1 MPSFK
6 LEKTRTTL
14 EAVDYHLEKRT
25 KIIDFLVFMLNQKAR
40 LECNDISGHYLK
52 LSKKVSNVSLG
63 LVKFSIIFFLYK
75 IVYCINDTV

>member
-40 LECNDISGHYLK
+40 LKCNDISGHYLK
-52 LSKKVSNVSLG
+52 LSKKVSNVS
-63 LVKFSIIFFLYK
+63 FRISQIFNNFFFFTKLY
-75 IVYCINDTV
+75 IV